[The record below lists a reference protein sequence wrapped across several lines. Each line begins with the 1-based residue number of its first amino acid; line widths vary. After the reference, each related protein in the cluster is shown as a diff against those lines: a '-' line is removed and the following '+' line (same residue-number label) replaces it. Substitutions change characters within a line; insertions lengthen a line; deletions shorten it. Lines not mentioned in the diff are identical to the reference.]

1 MRALTLKL
9 LECLGECLLDLLAP
23 TQARHPEE
31 EREIGMKSSTQMQ
44 VRMQAQVMLGTP
56 GMQVRHGT
64 EDAEVGERE
73 AGHQLRSRN
82 ELPQLPVCLEP
93 CRTEQVIRSRQLE

>member
-1 MRALTLKL
+1 
-9 LECLGECLLDLLAP
+9 
-23 TQARHPEE
+23 
-31 EREIGMKSSTQMQ
+31 
-44 VRMQAQVMLGTP
+44 MLGTRRV
-56 GMQVRHGT
+56 QERHGT

-93 CRTEQVIRSRQLE
+93 CRTEHGIKSKQLD